1 MFWQAIKPS
10 GNSEPK
16 GALRDAIYRD
26 FGSLA
31 EFKKVFEG
39 EGAKVFGSG
48 WVWLVCSLKNGA
60 NLQVITT
67 TGHDNPLMQQ
77 LLPVLLNDV
86 WEHAYYLRYENRRP
100 DYLKAWWSVVDW
112 NQASTNFEMK
122 SQSIN
127 EILSAQN
134 DLFLST

>member
-1 MFWQAIKPS
+1 M
-10 GNSEPK
+10 
-16 GALRDAIYRD
+16 
-26 FGSLA
+26 A

-48 WVWLVCSLKNGA
+48 WVWLVCSLKKGA

-112 NQASTNFEMK
+112 NQASSNFEMK
-122 SQSIN
+122 LQSIN